1 MHLQRFRPNKLAEF
15 QLPLLG
21 KVSKDFSGAEIEQV
35 IIEAMR
41 LGFNEKREFVTED
54 ILFSIQNLIPLART
68 KNKELKRLTEWA
80 ESGNVS
86 LASD

>member
-1 MHLQRFRPNKLAEF
+1 
-15 QLPLLG
+15 
-21 KVSKDFSGAEIEQV
+21 
-35 IIEAMR
+35 MR